1 MLVCSVVELSCI
13 STSAAATGCG
23 SWWWGQRCSVQ
34 HVDIVVHVWILH
46 RLLSRM
52 LLLHIDSLLST
63 ESAVHTE
70 CRYAVLRSG
79 IEWMLATAAYLNTS
93 LNNIFLNCQYQ
104 CHFYSFVYLNVS
116 TACTVLTVLVLNLT
130 CNVSKEPMDHF
141 RSAIRWA
148 KP

>member
-13 STSAAATGCG
+13 SASAAATGCG
-23 SWWWGQRCSVQ
+23 SWWRGQRCSVQ

-52 LLLHIDSLLST
+52 SLLHICSLLSS

-79 IEWMLATAAYLNTS
+79 IEWMLAAAAYSIRHWAIYLSQLSVPIS
-93 LNNIFLNCQYQ
+93 LLFIALWVCRR
-104 CHFYSFVYLNVS
+104 L
-116 TACTVLTVLVLNLT
+116 VLVNLT
-130 CNVSKEPMDHF
+130 CKL
-141 RSAIRWA
+141 
-148 KP
+148 